1 MMPKQSKQFPIPSLV
16 LLAIASSLILW
27 NPVALAARDEARR
40 LFEPADVH
48 GLVDVSDLAI
58 SPEGNWVAYS
68 VERTDLDEDRYTSDL
83 YMVSW
88 DGETRVQLTHTD
100 KHSETHPRFSPDGK
114 YLAFIASRGDGDDEK
129 DPKSKAQVWLLNR
142 AGGEAQR
149 VTELPGGVSDFE
161 WAPGGQRLVLV
172 SSDPH
177 PDEVE
182 TEDASD
188 EDDGNKKK
196 KSDTP
201 KPIVVNRYHFKM
213 DWEGFL
219 EDRYERLYLFD
230 LATGKAT
237 LLTEGAFDSNQPAW
251 SPDGKWIAFTSKRPS
266 EEQPDPDRTLNTDIF
281 LLEAREGAK
290 ARKLTEWTGADSQPV
305 FSPDGTKIAYVQG
318 TAGKYAG
325 YGSSKIA
332 VLPIAA
338 GKSTSASPTLPGEAL
353 DRSVSNLRWSLDGQT
368 LFFSFDDD
376 RERFVG
382 SVPAMGGQVERR
394 ELAESAL
401 AASMV
406 NAFEVGRKGIAVLAT
421 SPTHPPEIFRLGDGL
436 ALSDHNRALRERIA
450 WAKVRGID
458 VTSADGTRIGAML
471 YEPPGKRRRK
481 PLPTIAFIHGGP
493 FGQDAYNF
501 DWMAQSFAAAGYLVV
516 QPNYRGSSGRGAEFS
531 RTLYAKW
538 ADGVPDI
545 HAAVDYLVA
554 EGLADPK
561 RLGIGGWSYGGINTN
576 YAIATDTRFKAAV
589 SGAGA
594 SNLITGYGTDHLVP
608 VLPRG
613 PHSDTDAVHL
623 RGKGLQRAAHQL
635 GADVH
640 GAQEPR
646 DSNRAGH
653 LSRAVPLALGSQLHR
668 RSHGAMDRLVRRA
681 SEVGRSVCLGDSGGE
696 TSRSIIDG
704 CHGDFNDLGQRG
716 I

>member
-1 MMPKQSKQFPIPSLV
+1 MMPKQSKRFSILWLALFSIAASLV
-16 LLAIASSLILW
+16 LWQS
-27 NPVALAARDEARR
+27 VALAARDEARR

-48 GLVDVSDLAI
+48 RLLDVSDLAI
-58 SPEGNWVAYS
+58 SPEGDWVAYR
-68 VERTDLDEDRYTSDL
+68 VERTVLDEDRYTSDL

-88 DGETRVQLTHTD
+88 DGETRVQLTHTE
-100 KHSETHPRFSPDGK
+100 KHNETHPRFSPDGQ

-129 DPKSKAQVWLLNR
+129 DPKSKDQVWLLNR
-142 AGGEAQR
+142 AGGEARR

-161 WAPGGQRLVLV
+161 WAPDGKRLVLV
-172 SSDPH
+172 SDDPH

-182 TEDASD
+182 TEAASG
-188 EDDGNKKK
+188 EGDGSETQK

-251 SPDGKWIAFTSKRPS
+251 SPDGKWIAFTSKRPT
-266 EEQPDPDRTLNTDIF
+266 EEQPDPDRSLNTDIF
-281 LLEAREGAK
+281 LLEAREGAE
-290 ARKLTEWTGADSQPV
+290 ARKLTEWTGADSEPV

-325 YGSSKIA
+325 YGSSQIA

-338 GKSTSASPTLPGEAL
+338 GSPSSASPTLPSEAL
-353 DRSVSNLRWSLDGQT
+353 DRSVSNLRWSPDGQT
-368 LFFSFDDD
+368 LFFGFDDD

-382 SVPAMGGQVERR
+382 SVPAAGGQIERR
-394 ELAESAL
+394 KLAESAL
-401 AASMV
+401 AASIV
-406 NAFEVGRKGIAVLAT
+406 YSFEVGRKGIAVLAT
-421 SPTHPPEIFRLGDGL
+421 SPTHPTEIFRLDDGL
-436 ALSDHNRALRERIA
+436 ALSDHNRALREQIE

-458 VTSADGTRIGAML
+458 VTSADGTHIGAML

-481 PLPTIAFIHGGP
+481 SLPTIAFIHGGP
-493 FGQDAYNF
+493 SAQDAYNF

-538 ADGVPDI
+538 ADGIPDI
-545 HAAVDYLVA
+545 HAAVDHLVA

-561 RLGIGGWSYGGINTN
+561 RLGIGGWSYGGISTN
-576 YAIATDTRFKAAV
+576 YAIATDTRFKAGV

-594 SNLITGYGTDHLVP
+594 ANLITGYGTDQYIHDYEKEVGYPWVEEDL
-608 VLPRG
+608 
-613 PHSDTDAVHL
+613 
-623 RGKGLQRAAHQL
+623 AHYIEL
-635 GADVH
+635 SFPFFHADRIQTPTLFIC
-640 GAQEPR
+640 GEK
-646 DSNRAGH
+646 DFN
-653 LSRAVPLALGSQLHR
+653 VPLINSEQMYMAL
-668 RSHGAMDRLVRRA
+668 RSLGIPTELVIYP
-681 SEVGRSVCLGDSGGE
+681 GQYHWPSVPSYME
-696 TSRSIIDG
+696 
-704 CHGDFNDLGQRG
+704 DLMVRW
-716 I
+716 IAWYDEYLK